1 MLIKRELKMAKRALM
16 LMLLLS
22 MTASGCATS
31 SAALPQPNDPI
42 LCPRPALPPA
52 AVMKPRKA
60 DFSQRMQSFLF
71 DSDTKPMTSSG
82 S

>member
-1 MLIKRELKMAKRALM
+1 MAKRALM

-22 MTASGCATS
+22 MTAVSGCATS
-31 SAALPQPNDPI
+31 SAALPKPNDPT
-42 LCPRPALPPA
+42 LCPRPAPPPA

-71 DSDTKPMTSSG
+71 DSDTKPTTSSG